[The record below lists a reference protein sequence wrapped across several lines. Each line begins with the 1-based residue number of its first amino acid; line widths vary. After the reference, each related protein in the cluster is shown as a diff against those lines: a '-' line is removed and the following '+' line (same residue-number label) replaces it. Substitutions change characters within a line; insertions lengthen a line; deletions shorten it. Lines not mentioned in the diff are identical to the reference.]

1 MRYRAG
7 RAAGIHCL
15 CKWVSEPAQR
25 PSGITAL
32 HVVTRDIN
40 RLEFIRIGGVD
51 ADRLLVKHRVT
62 QRTGDQAH
70 CRGGREYVME
80 LPVGRLW
87 ALEHGA
93 SVPLKTRRKRPQFV
107 LMEQPMGFLE

>member
-1 MRYRAG
+1 
-7 RAAGIHCL
+7 
-15 CKWVSEPAQR
+15 VSEPAQC

-32 HVVTRDIN
+32 YVVTRDIN
-40 RLEFIRIGGVD
+40 RLEFIKLRGVD

-62 QRTGDQAH
+62 QRTCDQAQ

-80 LPVGRLW
+80 LPVAVLC
-87 ALEHGA
+87 ALEHGS

-107 LMEQPMGFLE
+107 LMEQPMGFLK